1 MNGVRVLDAI
11 YWISMPVLFL
21 ILVGGALIV
30 GPTNA
35 VRRLYSIKVNLL
47 PALPVTTGWQK
58 EVAPEHLDAYRK
70 SHRWYLAFWIAILVA
85 TLLRIVY
92 GEFFFMKLHG
102 LDMKNVSLHVEYT
115 DLRPENDADTARAAA
130 LVTDLQHALAKYQ
143 DYHLAEADGFQPFQ
157 PDFKVPVV
165 GFWKH
170 SNDSKA
176 AFTISD
182 PSSLLYQ
189 PTADG
194 GYKLVGAT
202 YIDQQDTSEDQL
214 DQRLPLSVARWHRD
228 VNLCLPPRGTDPKKV
243 DWTKFG
249 SNGSIATE
257 QACDAASGRFFPQ
270 FSGWMFQVHPWA
282 QNPELV
288 WAQ

>member
-1 MNGVRVLDAI
+1 MNAYTLDRAVILIPLIVFLIYCAGMIKLAVPNRILRLYPFRVRVLAI
-11 YWISMPVLFL
+11 
-21 ILVGGALIV
+21 
-30 GPTNA
+30 
-35 VRRLYSIKVNLL
+35 L
-47 PALPVTTGWQK
+47 PFSTRWRQ
-58 EVAPEHLDAYRK
+58 EIAPEHVAAYRK
-70 SHRWYLAFWIAILVA
+70 ARSWSFAGLVA
-85 TLLRIVY
+85 FLVVVLLKAVY
-92 GEFFFMKLHG
+92 FQFFFVRLHG

-115 DLRPENDADTARAAA
+115 DLRAANDADTARAAA
-130 LVTDLQHALAKYQ
+130 LVTDLQNALAKYQ
-143 DYHLAEADGFQPFQ
+143 DYHVAEADGFQPFQ

-165 GFWKH
+165 GFWKR
-170 SNDSKA
+170 SNDSKG
-176 AFTISD
+176 AFAISD
-182 PSSLLYQ
+182 PTSLLYQ

-214 DQRLPLSVARWHRD
+214 DQHVPLSIARWHRD

>member
-1 MNGVRVLDAI
+1 MLT
-11 YWISMPVLFL
+11 
-21 ILVGGALIV
+21 IL
-30 GPTNA
+30 PFST
-35 VRRLYSIKVNLL
+35 R
-47 PALPVTTGWQK
+47 WQR
-58 EVAPEHLDAYRK
+58 EIAPEHLEAYGKAR
-70 SHRWYLAFWIAILVA
+70 RWIFGGSAAILAVG
-85 TLLRIVY
+85 LLQFAY
-92 GEFFFMKLHG
+92 FHFFFMKVHG

-115 DLRPENDADTARAAA
+115 DLRPSNDADTARAAA
-130 LVTDLQHALAKYQ
+130 LVTDLQHALGKYQ
-143 DYHLAEADGFQPFQ
+143 DYHVAEADGFQPFQ

-170 SNDSKA
+170 SNDSKG

-182 PSSLLYQ
+182 PTSLLYQ

-202 YIDQQDTSEDQL
+202 YIDQQDTTEDQL
-214 DQRLPLSVARWHRD
+214 DQHVPLSVARWHRD